1 MPGIISPLSAS
12 GTGTVAGMKRP
23 YEEVSA
29 PTYGQPHPKKR
40 KVVHSLRHT
49 QPGLQLV
56 EPIAGGHGAAGDQE
70 FIHHQLRRAIGVQ
83 CKAVGFDGS
92 RPEALEA
99 LVAQVHNYMSNF
111 TDHIRKSM
119 SSGRRT
125 APVPH
130 DFVYA
135 LNSVGLTGS
144 GVLEPHLDT
153 GDLPASLLQPAFAPP
168 EPAEPP
174 PPDLEGMLGPE
185 LSGRAEKESRKYIP
199 EHFPA
204 FPPKHTWMSTPV
216 YAKREV
222 DPHTIRERAAKEGV
236 EAEKSLRRLM
246 ERKKE
251 GDRKKNA
258 SRAQAQRSKV
268 AIKRENLWR
277 TALRESLEEEDEDEA
292 NKLRQA
298 HRRDEQGFASEA
310 DIRLIEEDNKAM
322 AERRLAEQIEDEKA
336 AEEAKKSGKA
346 YTPPTPERRRERYLQ
361 QRMEQRVTV
370 NYGRKFWRQKQRDP

>member
-1 MPGIISPLSAS
+1 M
-12 GTGTVAGMKRP
+12 
-23 YEEVSA
+23 
-29 PTYGQPHPKKR
+29 
-40 KVVHSLRHT
+40 
-49 QPGLQLV
+49 
-56 EPIAGGHGAAGDQE
+56 
-70 FIHHQLRRAIGVQ
+70 
-83 CKAVGFDGS
+83 
-92 RPEALEA
+92 
-99 LVAQVHNYMSNF
+99 NNF
-111 TDHIRKSM
+111 TDNIRKSM
-119 SSGRRT
+119 SSARRT
-125 APVPH
+125 APLPH

-153 GDLPASLLQPAFAPP
+153 GDLPASLLQPAFPPP

-199 EHFPA
+199 AHFPP

-258 SRAQAQRSKV
+258 SRPQAQRSRV
-268 AIKRENLWR
+268 AIKRESLWV

-292 NKLRQA
+292 NKLREA
-298 HRRDEQGFASEA
+298 HRKDAEGFASES
-310 DIRLIEEDNKAM
+310 DIHLIEEDNKAV
-322 AERRLAEQIEDEKA
+322 AARRLAEQKEDEKA
-336 AEEAKKSGKA
+336 AEEAKKAGKV
-346 YTPPTPERRRERYLQ
+346 YTPPSPERRREKDLQ
-361 QRMEQRVTV
+361 KRMEQRMTV
-370 NYGRKFWRQKQRDP
+370 NYGRKFWRQKQRGH